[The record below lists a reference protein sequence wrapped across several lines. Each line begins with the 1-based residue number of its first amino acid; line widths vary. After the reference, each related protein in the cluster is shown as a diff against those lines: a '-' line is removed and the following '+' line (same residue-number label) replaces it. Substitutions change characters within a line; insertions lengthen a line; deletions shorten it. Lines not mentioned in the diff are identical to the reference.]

1 MTLKIKSIEGNLEEL
16 LSKWS
21 GNARDRSAV
30 EQSIQQAGRSSEVSN
45 PLKIMLEPIINNQ
58 PAVIETLEEL
68 FQLLLKMTRLR
79 MNITTLQNHPILS
92 QVSNMVISSTQ
103 YASLQQDEQN
113 FTRQIMNILHAVY
126 DNYQRSNNKDLICR
140 AIYTVLTNGDN
151 NTNNIS
157 QFVQYANEY
166 FQKIQNPSATN
177 GDDLCKSLINMQSLL
192 ANARLQ
198 DYITQATSN
207 SREIINNMHSFFNIA
222 IANYQK
228 KQEQAS
234 VGKTINIYSQTR
246 LWKVLQEIS
255 AGLRPYPIFNLAIG
269 ASQEEIMNFNTLSP
283 DKQVEIFLK
292 VRNSMIWYR
301 SILVT
306 SAGLLL
312 GGGVGALCAG
322 ALYPLISRTIGELVE
337 IPTYANIPHTQTKI
351 SQARGQVL
359 FNLGLFVTL
368 AALTPSIPILPLVA
382 GAIGTIADRGR
393 TLRVGFYNLF
403 RSVFESFT
411 NPNSFLAKV
420 FSNISKGPSAL
431 TNPLELFSTCLLY
444 TSPSPRDS

>member
-1 MTLKIKSIEGNLEEL
+1 
-16 LSKWS
+16 
-21 GNARDRSAV
+21 
-30 EQSIQQAGRSSEVSN
+30 
-45 PLKIMLEPIINNQ
+45 
-58 PAVIETLEEL
+58 
-68 FQLLLKMTRLR
+68 
-79 MNITTLQNHPILS
+79 
-92 QVSNMVISSTQ
+92 
-103 YASLQQDEQN
+103 
-113 FTRQIMNILHAVY
+113 
-126 DNYQRSNNKDLICR
+126 
-140 AIYTVLTNGDN
+140 
-151 NTNNIS
+151 
-157 QFVQYANEY
+157 
-166 FQKIQNPSATN
+166 
-177 GDDLCKSLINMQSLL
+177 
-192 ANARLQ
+192 
-198 DYITQATSN
+198 
-207 SREIINNMHSFFNIA
+207 
-222 IANYQK
+222 
-228 KQEQAS
+228 
-234 VGKTINIYSQTR
+234 
-246 LWKVLQEIS
+246 
-255 AGLRPYPIFNLAIG
+255 
-269 ASQEEIMNFNTLSP
+269 
-283 DKQVEIFLK
+283 
-292 VRNSMIWYR
+292 MIWYR